1 MNDQKHF
8 IDAIQAAAQ
17 LGRLDLVSLL
27 LAAIGLILVVGGL
40 FAFFNVRSIA
50 RKQATEEAG
59 KIAKTV
65 AEQIANEYMQK
76 HLYDIVKAYRNM
88 MDPDAVSDDLAKR
101 MADAQDNAEWS
112 NKLKLLIN
120 GMY

>member
-27 LAAIGLILVVGGL
+27 LTAIGLILVAGGV
-40 FAFFNVRSIA
+40 FAFINFRSIA
-50 RKQATEEAG
+50 RKQATDEAR
-59 KIAKTV
+59 KIAGPV

-76 HLYDIVKAYRNM
+76 HLPDIIKAYGKM
-88 MDPDAVSDDLAKR
+88 MDSDAVSDDLAKQ
-101 MADAQDNAEWS
+101 MADAQDNGEWS
-112 NKLKLLIN
+112 NK
-120 GMY
+120 

>member
-27 LAAIGLILVVGGL
+27 LAAIGLILVAGGV
-40 FAFFNVRSIA
+40 FAFFNFRSIA
-50 RKQATEEAG
+50 RKQATEEAR
-59 KIAKTV
+59 KIAGTV

-76 HLYDIVKAYRNM
+76 HLHDIVKAYEKM
-88 MDPDAVSDDLAKR
+88 MDSDAVSDDLAKQ
-101 MADAQDNAEWS
+101 MADAQDKAEWS
-112 NKLKLLIN
+112 NK
-120 GMY
+120 

>member
-50 RKQATEEAG
+50 RKQATEESG

-88 MDPDAVSDDLAKR
+88 MDSDAVSDDLAKR

-120 GMY
+120 GVY